1 MNEDASG
8 GQPDLSRSLVLAGKH
23 IEFWR
28 AANGWEYVRRTGSGM
43 GVTIVAVTAEGRL
56 ILVEQYR
63 VPLGRRAIELP
74 AGLVDE
80 ADAGAEAVKAAVERE
95 LREET
100 GYTCERVEIVATG
113 SSSPGLTDE
122 LNALCLAQGLR
133 RVAPVEYVDAG
144 EGVMKQAT
152 LRGLEEEGEQITV
165 YEARF
170 DGLRAWLDARSRQ
183 GVVVDL
189 KVFGG
194 LYFAALALGGS

>member
-1 MNEDASG
+1 MSEDAGG
-8 GQPDLSRSLVLAGKH
+8 GQPDRSRKLVLAGEH
-23 IEFWR
+23 LEFWQTDT
-28 AANGWEYVRRTGSGM
+28 GWEYVRRTGSGM
-43 GVTIVAVTAEGRL
+43 GVTLVAVTAEGRL

-74 AGLVDE
+74 AGLVDA
-80 ADAGAEAVKAAVERE
+80 ADADAEAVKAAVERE

-100 GYTCERVEIVATG
+100 GYTCERVEILVTG

-122 LNALCLAQGLR
+122 MNALCLAQGLR

-152 LRGLEEEGEQITV
+152 LRGLEDEGEQITV
-165 YEARF
+165 YEAQV
-170 DGLRAWLDARSRQ
+170 DGVRAWLDARSRE

-189 KVFGG
+189 KVFAG
-194 LYFAALALGGS
+194 LYFAAQALGGS

>member
-1 MNEDASG
+1 
-8 GQPDLSRSLVLAGKH
+8 
-23 IEFWR
+23 
-28 AANGWEYVRRTGSGM
+28 M

-63 VPLGRRAIELP
+63 VPLGRRVIELP

-80 ADAGAEAVKAAVERE
+80 ADAGAEAVRLPSSGSCGKRRAILASAWSRRHGFV
-95 LREET
+95 
-100 GYTCERVEIVATG
+100 VAG
-113 SSSPGLTDE
+113 IDRRA
-122 LNALCLAQGLR
+122 NALCLAQGLR

-189 KVFGG
+189 KVFAG
-194 LYFAALALGGS
+194 LYFAAQALRGS